1 MEKRQNPRFPVR
13 FRSAFTSL
21 NIVGG
26 EGNIVDLSLRGCRVE
41 SQTEVRPGT
50 SLEIRV
56 QTSEEEPPLKIQEA
70 VVRWSR
76 GQQFG
81 LEFTTMAPEEWA
93 RLQHTV
99 TQLEMQPYQKEPVDP
114 SPEAA

>member
-1 MEKRQNPRFPVR
+1 MEQRQNPRFPVR
-13 FRSAFTSL
+13 FRSSFTSL

-26 EGNIVDLSLRGCRVE
+26 DGNLKDLSIRGCQVE

-50 SLEIRV
+50 SLELRI
-56 QTSEEEPPLKIQEA
+56 QTSEEEPPLNIQEA

-76 GQQFG
+76 EQRFG
-81 LEFTTMAPEEWA
+81 LEFVTLAPEEWA

-99 TQLEMQPYQKEPVDP
+99 TQLELHPYQRESVDQP
-114 SPEAA
+114 PEAA